1 MSYNLVGLV
10 GNREGVWEL
19 EFNNNAV
26 IGDFR
31 FIAITLLL
39 KSVVPPISS
48 NLDTVMCESY
58 SKNRQKAL
66 FSGEKRAVGEE
77 GSSFLNE

>member
-10 GNREGVWEL
+10 GNREGVWGL
-19 EFNNNAV
+19 GFNNNAV

-48 NLDTVMCESY
+48 NLDTVMCEFY
-58 SKNRQKAL
+58 SNNRQKAL

-77 GSSFLNE
+77 GSPLLNE